1 VRIITTSLLS
11 YHELLFLIDTC
22 QANTMY
28 SKFYSPSIIASGSS
42 KIDQSSYS
50 HHADSDVGVAVIDR
64 WTYYVL
70 DFLETQVL
78 NQQSKKTLGDL
89 FDIYDEEK
97 IHSQPGVLWDL
108 VEGGEQ
114 GGRERLIMDFFGNV
128 QGVEVDGG
136 VGVHAD
142 SVNVTGWRE
151 DLRGIERL
159 VEAMRRVNE
168 SGGSVNLGDVDVGL
182 NGGSDDIVGGPVVAP
197 VDTPARDY
205 RAPAKVAAEEKWSKQ
220 AVGTAVV
227 LGGLSM
233 WFAGSVLG

>member
-1 VRIITTSLLS
+1 
-11 YHELLFLIDTC
+11 
-22 QANTMY
+22 MY
-28 SKFYSPSIIASGSS
+28 SKFYSPNIIGSGSS

-89 FDIYDEEK
+89 FDSYDEEK

-136 VGVHAD
+136 VGVGAQGGGHG
-142 SVNVTGWRE
+142 NVTGWRE
-151 DLRGIERL
+151 ELKGIERL

-168 SGGSVNLGDVDVGL
+168 SGGSVNLGEVVVGVEDRSNDV
-182 NGGSDDIVGGPVVAP
+182 VGGPIVQP
-197 VDTPARDY
+197 SDTPSRDY
-205 RAPAKVAAEEKWSKQ
+205 QAPAKVAAGEKWSKQ

-227 LGGLSM
+227 LGGLGM